1 MQNVLSRL
9 SDAQIRAEQVY
20 AYFGKS
26 RQGYFQAVARMG
38 KLKATM
44 EVVESQVD
52 QYRSTKD
59 ANAGSRTLYYN
70 LNIKEQYNIGVNKFE
85 KLMSDYGLIL
95 RPVYTRIVTTKA
107 SSRSKNI
114 LTLLPD

>member
-1 MQNVLSRL
+1 M
-9 SDAQIRAEQVY
+9 QIRAEQVY
-20 AYFGKS
+20 AYFGK

-59 ANAGSRTLYYN
+59 ANADQRTLYYN
-70 LNIKEQYNIGVNKFE
+70 LKLKSNIISG
-85 KLMSDYGLIL
+85 SISL
-95 RPVYTRIVTTKA
+95 R
-107 SSRSKNI
+107 S
-114 LTLLPD
+114 

>member
-52 QYRSTKD
+52 QYSGRF
-59 ANAGSRTLYYN
+59 
-70 LNIKEQYNIGVNKFE
+70 IQE
-85 KLMSDYGLIL
+85 
-95 RPVYTRIVTTKA
+95 
-107 SSRSKNI
+107 
-114 LTLLPD
+114 